1 MHVALGQTGKTIN
14 LEYLRNLPSKG
25 SEILTHVTARCPL
38 SSRDFISRSLLTV
51 WPLEGRVCRN
61 LTLYISSYVRGTAVI
76 FSPSYRTRPP
86 LAIPPGLSRV
96 Q

>member
-76 FSPSYRTRPP
+76 FHRLIELDP
-86 LAIPPGLSRV
+86 L
-96 Q
+96 